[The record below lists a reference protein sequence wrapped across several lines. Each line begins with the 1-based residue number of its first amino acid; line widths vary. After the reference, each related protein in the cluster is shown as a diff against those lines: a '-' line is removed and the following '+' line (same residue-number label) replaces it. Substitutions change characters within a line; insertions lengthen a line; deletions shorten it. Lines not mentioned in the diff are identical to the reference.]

1 MAFTKQLKQMRKR
14 SLMTTLT
21 ETRVRPWEHSP
32 AVDSQ
37 VQKIVSFLA
46 GTLGFV
52 LVTLL
57 AWAVLYIVR

>member
-1 MAFTKQLKQMRKR
+1 MRKR